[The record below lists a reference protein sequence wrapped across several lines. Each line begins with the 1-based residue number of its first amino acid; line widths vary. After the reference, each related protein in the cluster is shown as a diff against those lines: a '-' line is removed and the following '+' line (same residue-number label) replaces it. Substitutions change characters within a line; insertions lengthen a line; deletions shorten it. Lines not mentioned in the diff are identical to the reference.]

1 MSVVLCCG
9 AVLVSADEVQC
20 KLNVRASG
28 GDVAKF
34 SQCAAK
40 HTFLLD
46 DFIRGMTVS
55 LLEIGPAALLS
66 FFFVFPLFRDWL
78 GNVSLDGSSQF
89 ARSGNSSMIAKIG
102 AVWERVIASSPC
114 VMVMPR

>member
-34 SQCAAK
+34 FPMCCE
-40 HTFLLD
+40 TYLLA
-46 DFIRGMTVS
+46 G
-55 LLEIGPAALLS
+55 
-66 FFFVFPLFRDWL
+66 
-78 GNVSLDGSSQF
+78 
-89 ARSGNSSMIAKIG
+89 
-102 AVWERVIASSPC
+102 
-114 VMVMPR
+114 